1 MIQALLAV
9 FTASLLGSVHCV
21 GMCGPFVLIASKAT
35 TNSNHQHPSSLT
47 KWLPLASY
55 HFGRLT
61 TYLILGLLV
70 GTIASAGRGLAG
82 QWGIGS
88 ATSILLGITLM
99 ALGLIRIWKLA
110 LQHSVMVGHSSMFVR
125 WSEIIARV
133 RRKLR
138 TQSNAINAFSW
149 GLLSTW
155 LPCGWLYLFALA
167 SATAGSVYL
176 SLTMMGA
183 FWLGTLPALSIVA
196 WGGQWFSK
204 ISPNKLQWFAA
215 FLLIGFGFWT
225 LTHRSSIDLS
235 GLVRQNPSNLSG
247 EGNQVPSLFESLE
260 SIQDTPLPCC
270 SEESGTVDV
279 QKVK

>member
-35 TNSNHQHPSSLT
+35 TNSNHQHPSRLT

-55 HFGRLT
+55 HFGRLA

-99 ALGLIRIWKLA
+99 ALGFIRIWKLA

-235 GLVRQNPSNLSG
+235 SLVRQNPSNLSG

>member
-35 TNSNHQHPSSLT
+35 TNSNYQHPSSLT

-55 HFGRLT
+55 HFGRLA

-138 TQSNAINAFSW
+138 TQSPASNAFVW

-235 GLVRQNPSNLSG
+235 SLVPQNPSNLSG

>member
-9 FTASLLGSVHCV
+9 FAASLLGSVHCV

-35 TNSNHQHPSSLT
+35 TSDTYQYPSRLT

-55 HFGRLT
+55 HFGRLA

-99 ALGLIRIWKLA
+99 ALGFIRIWKLA

-235 GLVRQNPSNLSG
+235 SLVRQNPSNLSG

>member
-35 TNSNHQHPSSLT
+35 TSVNHQYPSSFT

-88 ATSILLGITLM
+88 ATSILLGSTLM
-99 ALGLIRIWKLA
+99 ALGVIRIWKLT
-110 LQHSVMVGHSSMFVR
+110 LQHSVMVGHSKILVR
-125 WSEIIARV
+125 WSEIIARI

-138 TQSNAINAFSW
+138 TQSNASNAFVW

-167 SATAGSVYL
+167 SATAGSVHS

-225 LTHRSSIDLS
+225 LTSRSSIDLS
-235 GLVRQNPSNLSG
+235 SLVPQNPSKLTG
-247 EGNQVPSLFESLE
+247 ESSQAPSVFESLE
-260 SIQDTPLPCC
+260 AIQDTPLPCC
-270 SEESGTVDV
+270 SEEADSVDAH
-279 QKVK
+279 KVK

>member
-9 FTASLLGSVHCV
+9 LTASLFGSVHCV

-35 TNSNHQHPSSLT
+35 TSDTYQHPSSFA
-47 KWLPLASY
+47 KWLPLSSY

-88 ATSILLGITLM
+88 ATSILMGITLM
-99 ALGLIRIWKLA
+99 ALGIIRIWKLA
-110 LQHSVMVGHSSMFVR
+110 LQHSVMVGHSKMFVR
-125 WSEIIARV
+125 WSEIIAGI

-138 TQSNAINAFSW
+138 TQSHASNAFVW

-176 SLTMMGA
+176 SLSMMAA
-183 FWLGTLPALSIVA
+183 FWLGTLPALSVVA

-204 ISPNKLQWFAA
+204 ISPNKLQWFSA

-225 LTHRSSIDLS
+225 LTSRSSIDLS
-235 GLVRQNPSNLSG
+235 SLVPQNPSNLSG
-247 EGNQVPSLFESLE
+247 EGNQVHSILDSVEA
-260 SIQDTPLPCC
+260 IQDTPLPCC
-270 SEESGTVDV
+270 SEETGAVDA